1 MMVRRTTPHTRIRT
15 AASLIAMAGTLI
27 IAAACG
33 SGTGPN
39 TGKLAVTITAPTGIT
54 PSVSVIGPHGYT
66 KSLTATTTLTGLAT
80 GSYSL
85 VAGPVTITNPIVG
98 TVYTATVSGS
108 PASVAAFGTAP
119 TITASYSERAGSG
132 GLWVANFH
140 TNPTVVKYSAT
151 QLATTTSAAPTTALV
166 TSGGGNVG
174 VAFDRNGN
182 LWVTLATTNAIA
194 EYSASQLASSGTP
207 APAVRLGA
215 TAGSLSDPTGLA
227 FDASG
232 NLWVANTG
240 ANTLVGYSASQL
252 ASSGSPKP
260 TVTIGAVSG
269 SLHAPIG
276 IAFDA
281 GGDLWVANSLGNTV
295 VEFMPSQLAASGS
308 PQPTVTLSAKANS
321 INGPVML
328 AFQPTGVL
336 WVTNGDLSQNTVVAF
351 SVIALAATGSPTPL
365 VTLSTH
371 AGSLQNPAGLAFDA
385 GGNLW
390 ISNIA
395 SSSVIEFAPSQI
407 VSTGSPAPN
416 TTITG
421 TSLINPFGLAFDPH
435 DFRLPIK
442 P

>member
-1 MMVRRTTPHTRIRT
+1 
-15 AASLIAMAGTLI
+15 MAGTLI

-39 TGKLAVTITAPTGIT
+39 TGKLTVTINTPTGIT
-54 PSVSVIGPHGYT
+54 PSVSVTGPHGYT
-66 KSLTATTTLTGLAT
+66 KALTATTTLTGLAT

-98 TVYTATVSGS
+98 TVYTASVSGS
-108 PASVAAFGTAP
+108 PAAVSAFGTP
-119 TITASYSERAGSG
+119 HTITANYSERAGTG
-132 GLWVANFH
+132 GLWIANFH
-140 TNPTVVKYSAT
+140 SNPTVVKYSAA

-207 APAVRLGA
+207 TPAVTLAA
-215 TAGSLSDPTGLA
+215 TAGSLHDPTGLA

-232 NLWVANTG
+232 DLWVANTG
-240 ANTLVGYSASQL
+240 ANTLVEFSASQL

-260 TVTIGAVSG
+260 TVTVGAASG
-269 SLHAPIG
+269 SLHSPIG

-281 GGDLWVANSLGNTV
+281 SGNLWVANSLGNTL
-295 VEFMPSQLAASGS
+295 VEYIPSQLAASGT
-308 PQPTVTLSAKANS
+308 PKPTVTLSAKANS
-321 INGPVML
+321 INGPVTL
-328 AFQPTGVL
+328 AFQATGVL

-351 SVIALAATGSPTPL
+351 SVISRAASGSPTPL

-385 GGNLW
+385 SGNLW
-390 ISNIA
+390 IANLA
-395 SSSVIEFAPSQI
+395 SSKVIEFVASQLVTTGAP
-407 VSTGSPAPN
+407 TPN
-416 TTITG
+416 TTISS
-421 TSLINPFGLAFDPH
+421 TSLLNPFGLAFDPH
-435 DFRLPIK
+435 DIRLPIK